1 MGLTRDDKG
10 EIVELCNRYA
20 LAIDDDD
27 IEAWLATWTDDGVME
42 ASFGTAR
49 GKDNL
54 RALQVQL
61 EHGLST
67 GKRHV
72 SVNHVVADAGDVA
85 TARSYFIIFDRGTN
99 AVVATGVVADDL
111 RRVDGVWAFARRTL
125 TTDPNWK
132 QGQGAR

>member
-1 MGLTRDDKG
+1 MGLTRDDKN

-27 IEAWLATWTDDGVME
+27 IEAWMATWTDDAVME

-54 RALQVQL
+54 RALQVKLQQ
-61 EHGLST
+61 GLSR

-72 SVNHVVADAGDVA
+72 AVNHVVAGAGDAA
-85 TARSYFIIFDRGTN
+85 TATSYFIIFDRATN
-99 AVVATGVVADDL
+99 TVVATSVFADDL
-111 RRVDGVWAFARRTL
+111 RRVDGAWVFARRTL

-132 QGQGAR
+132 R